1 MLLRIVRDEP
11 VNEAERHLGS
21 AVEESDDLGLIGMA
35 RIKPLQGADDEFL
48 LAVDLL
54 ATSLWIGF
62 DWHR

>member
-11 VNEAERHLGS
+11 VNKAERHLGS
-21 AVEESDDLGLIGMA
+21 AIEESDDLGLIGMV
-35 RIKPLQGADDEFL
+35 RIKPLQGADNEFL